1 MAQIHKLKKQ
11 HEANRRAALLGMAA
25 STPGGEKTDCLNS
38 EQMADLVA
46 GNCAAKEQQRF
57 FEHLAGCERCY
68 GQWLEL
74 HEIEAGEQKRPKTNV
89 TFRPFKIKNL
99 AWAGSALAAAA
110 SVVLYLNIVRD
121 AGQPLY
127 KTPVR
132 KESRIEST
140 DVLQMNEMPG
150 EDKAGRADVPQVEKT
165 MVAPASPE
173 RKRGRQAVWSKKV
186 ERQAD
191 AGGMGLSGSA
201 EQNVMLMEAAP
212 VLEEG
217 GIQMQR
223 APEPAK
229 SPLTLE
235 LWFSSV
241 SQGCLQ
247 KEQGAAFWQRQSI
260 AGHQLMQAEKE
271 KSAGFAKMG
280 QGQKLAEILNLVDRL
295 ADGESAENLC
305 GQLKEILRENY
316 KSNTP

>member
-11 HEANRRAALLGMAA
+11 YEADRRAALLGLAA
-25 STPGGEKTDCLNS
+25 STPGGGKTDCLNS
-38 EQMADLVA
+38 EQMATLVA
-46 GNCAAKEQQRF
+46 GSCAAKQQQRF

-74 HEIEAGEQKRPKTNV
+74 HEIEAGEQKRPKKNV
-89 TFRPFKIKNL
+89 TFRPFKMKNL

-127 KTPVR
+127 KTQVQ

-140 DVLQMNEMPG
+140 DVLQMNEMPDKG
-150 EDKAGRADVPQVEKT
+150 KAGRADVPQVEKT
-165 MVAPASPE
+165 MVAPASPGK
-173 RKRGRQAVWSKKV
+173 KRSRQAVRSKKA

-201 EQNVMLMEAAP
+201 EENVMLMEAAP

-217 GIQMQR
+217 GVQMQR

-229 SPLTLE
+229 FPLTVD
-235 LWFSSV
+235 LWLAAV
-241 SQGCLQ
+241 RQGCLRR
-247 KEQGAAFWQRQSI
+247 EQDAAFWQQQSI
-260 AGHQLMQAEKE
+260 AGHQLMQAEKA
-271 KSAGFAKMG
+271 KSAGSAKKG

-295 ADGESAENLC
+295 ADGEPSEDLLC
-305 GQLKEILRENY
+305 GQIKEILR
-316 KSNTP
+316 